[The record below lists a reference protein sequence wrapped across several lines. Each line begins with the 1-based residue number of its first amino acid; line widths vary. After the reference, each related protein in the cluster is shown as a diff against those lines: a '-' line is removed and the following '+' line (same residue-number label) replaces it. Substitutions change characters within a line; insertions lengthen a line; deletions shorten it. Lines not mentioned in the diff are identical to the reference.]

1 MTVKEAA
8 AQLVTALRT
17 VPGVGGSVYTDPAV
31 PNIQCP
37 ALVIGPPLLIMEG
50 VTVIEAHFPV
60 WAVTDKGEFAMEE
73 LWELA
78 PAVVAA
84 IDQYTT
90 GVVSQPPNPGAF
102 PNGDTDLPAY
112 LLIAEVP
119 L

>member
-1 MTVKEAA
+1 VTVKEAVE
-8 AQLVTALRT
+8 QLVTALKT
-17 VPGVGGSVYTDPAV
+17 VPGVGGSVYTDPAA

-37 ALVIGPPLLIMEG
+37 AMVIGPPLLILDG
-50 VTVIEAHFPV
+50 ITITEAHFPI
-60 WAVTDKGEFAMEE
+60 WAVTDKGEFAAEQ

-102 PNGDTDLPAY
+102 PNGETDLPAY
-112 LLIAEVP
+112 QFIAEVP